1 MIKAPMFP
9 FKTNDTKGFRNYDSN
24 KEVIKFHIKNLFLTN
39 PGERISVPDYG
50 IGVRRYLFENIT
62 QGLLNNLKDVILD
75 QISRYMPYIRVE
87 ESAINDFPEENKISI
102 SLRYTILETA
112 EKDVLTFELATTSE
126 PDLAY

>member
-1 MIKAPMFP
+1 MIKAPTFP
-9 FKTNDTKGFRNYDSN
+9 FKTNGTKGFENYSSN

-112 EKDVLTFELATTSE
+112 EKDVLTFELATVSE

>member
-9 FKTNDTKGFRNYDSN
+9 FKTNDTKGFENYSSN

-39 PGERISVPDYG
+39 PGERISVPEYG

-75 QISRYMPYIRVE
+75 QIARYMPYIRVE
-87 ESAINDFPEENKISI
+87 ESAVNDFPEENKISI

-112 EKDVLTFELATTSE
+112 EKDVLTFELATVSE
-126 PDLAY
+126 PDITY

>member
-9 FKTNDTKGFRNYDSN
+9 FRTNDTKGFENYSSN

-75 QISRYMPYIRVE
+75 QIARYMPYIRVE
-87 ESAINDFPEENKISI
+87 ESAVNDFPEENKISI

-112 EKDVLTFELATTSE
+112 EKDVLTFELATVNE
-126 PDLAY
+126 PELTY

>member
-9 FKTNDTKGFRNYDSN
+9 FKTNDTKGFENYSSN
-24 KEVIKFHIKNLFLTN
+24 KEIIKFHIKNLFLTN
-39 PGERISVPDYG
+39 PGERISIPEYG

-75 QISRYMPYIRVE
+75 QIARYMPYIRVE
-87 ESAINDFPEENKISI
+87 ESAVNDFPEENKISI

-112 EKDVLTFELATTSE
+112 EKDVLTFELATLNE
-126 PDLAY
+126 PELTY

>member
-9 FKTNDTKGFRNYDSN
+9 FRTNDTKGFENYSSN

-39 PGERISVPDYG
+39 PGERISVPEYG

-75 QISRYMPYIRVE
+75 QIARYMPYIRVE
-87 ESAINDFPEENKISI
+87 ESAVNDFPEENKISI

-112 EKDVLTFELATTSE
+112 EKDVLTFELATVSE
-126 PDLAY
+126 PELTY

>member
-9 FKTNDTKGFRNYDSN
+9 FRANDTKGFENYSSN

-39 PGERISVPDYG
+39 PGERISVPEYG

-75 QISRYMPYIRVE
+75 QIARYMPYIRVE
-87 ESAINDFPEENKISI
+87 ESAVNDFPEENKISI

-112 EKDVLTFELATTSE
+112 EKDVLTFELATVSE
-126 PDLAY
+126 PELTY

>member
-1 MIKAPMFP
+1 MINAPIFP
-9 FKTNDTKGFRNYDSN
+9 FKTNDTKGFKNYDSN
-24 KEVIKFHIKNLFLTN
+24 KEAIKFHLKNLFLTN
-39 PGERISVPDYG
+39 PGERISIPEYG

-62 QGLLNNLKDVILD
+62 QGLLNNLKDVVLD

-112 EKDVLTFELATTSE
+112 EKDVLTFELATVSE

>member
-9 FKTNDTKGFRNYDSN
+9 FRTNDTKGFENYSSN

-39 PGERISVPDYG
+39 PGERISVPNYG

-75 QISRYMPYIRVE
+75 QIARYMPYIRVE
-87 ESAINDFPEENKISI
+87 ESAVNDFPEENKISI

-112 EKDVLTFELATTSE
+112 EKDVLTFELATVNE
-126 PDLAY
+126 PELTY

>member
-1 MIKAPMFP
+1 MINAPRFP
-9 FKTNDTKGFRNYDSN
+9 FKTNDTKGFQNYDSN

-39 PGERISVPDYG
+39 PGERISVPEYG

-87 ESAINDFPEENKISI
+87 ESVINDFPEENKISI

-112 EKDVLTFELATTSE
+112 EKDVLTFELATVSE
-126 PDLAY
+126 PELAY